1 MLAVIFVYV
10 VQDVLAVVQDRDM
23 ALAVVALCDLD
34 HNLVLALLVMAVAV
48 LCQE

>member
-10 VQDVLAVVQDRDM
+10 VLDVLVAAQDRDM
-23 ALAVVALCDLD
+23 PSAAVV
-34 HNLVLALLVMAVAV
+34 HNLELALQAMAVAV